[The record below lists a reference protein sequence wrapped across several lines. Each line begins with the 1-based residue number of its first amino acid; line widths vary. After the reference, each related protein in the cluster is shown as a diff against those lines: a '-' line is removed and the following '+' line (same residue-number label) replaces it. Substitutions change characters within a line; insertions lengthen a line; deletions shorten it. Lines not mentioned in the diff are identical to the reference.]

1 MCQPTVSR
9 THSEIS
15 QRNFISFENSLNDE
29 LLNPVGHRIQKRV
42 ECTETAHSSDLDNE
56 QDDHDDVISL
66 QPGQAETRDLDLVV
80 QSIMPEHNEVQ
91 AQQVDD
97 RFLKYKTDSPSE
109 ETQ

>member
-9 THSEIS
+9 THSENS

-29 LLNPVGHRIQKRV
+29 SLNPVGHRIQKRV
-42 ECTETAHSSDLDNE
+42 ECTEAAHSSDLDNE

-66 QPGQAETRDLDLVV
+66 QPGQAETRDLDLV
-80 QSIMPEHNEVQ
+80 Q

-97 RFLKYKTDSPSE
+97 RFLKYKKDSPSE